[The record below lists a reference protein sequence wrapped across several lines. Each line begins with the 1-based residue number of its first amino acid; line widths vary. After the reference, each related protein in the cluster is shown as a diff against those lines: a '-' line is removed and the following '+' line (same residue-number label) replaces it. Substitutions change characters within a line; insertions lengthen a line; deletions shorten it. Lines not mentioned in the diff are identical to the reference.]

1 MNNHKLKRG
10 ADGNDENRVKA
21 VDDLKLNTRTTTR
34 DCPDTHYRVLD
45 LIHKDPN
52 ITQRALAQ
60 RTGIS
65 LGAMNYCMKALISKG
80 WVKAGHF
87 AKNPDK
93 SVYLYLLTPKGVM
106 QKSKLALDFL
116 KRKKLEY
123 DALKIEIERISRE
136 VEGDI

>member
-1 MNNHKLKRG
+1 MNNLKLKRA
-10 ADGNDENRVKA
+10 ADGKNENRGEGVY
-21 VDDLKLNTRTTTR
+21 DLKMNTKATTR

-52 ITQRALAQ
+52 ISQRALAQ

-65 LGAMNYCMKALISKG
+65 LGSMNYCMKALISKG
-80 WVKAGHF
+80 WVKAGNF
-87 AKNPDK
+87 VGNPDK